1 MNPNSFETTPRW
13 KIKSTQGLGTQR
25 SPDLLL
31 NSISSVAV
39 DDRDISEDVEMQELP
54 SSLRDDPEFAF
65 EEPSAAA
72 FEGEAFKKNVA
83 AIDSLA
89 QYLREMGTVPLLSR
103 QTEFALFRKFDLLR
117 TSQTRILGRLPFAS
131 KQFLEIAAE
140 FASEHDFDFFDTI
153 EKVDPEH
160 FSKTQQRLFKQF
172 TKKFHSQAAEI
183 TTNARRISATKNS
196 RNGRRLIRKNFRRYQ
211 QSYVRLGQLWVSF
224 RPSERIQ
231 VMILERIDRIAEEL
245 RSLHAAIEK
254 NRKKAALSQNGNYH
268 RLRLEKLHLQK
279 EWRKKEVELGV
290 DPALFIKY
298 VRRCQVVT
306 RKKEM
311 CRDSII
317 QANLRLVVS
326 IAKKYYHSHLTF
338 LDLIQEGNLGLM
350 RAADK
355 FDYRRGIKFSTY
367 STWWIRQ
374 SIMRSILT
382 QGRTVRVPE
391 HLSMTA
397 QKLSKAKKNLIE
409 KLRREP
415 FVEEVANAINLSI
428 PKAVAAIRS
437 SQDMLSLDALTG
449 PQELQK
455 LVQISDSK
463 AMSPAELTILA
474 DLEEKCSM
482 LLQKLTDR
490 EREILKLRFGFCKD
504 GEQTLEE
511 VGNKFRLTRERIRQ
525 IEKEALAKLRNMA
538 LRFQRTA

>member
-1 MNPNSFETTPRW
+1 MNPNSFESTSRS
-13 KIKSTQGLGTQR
+13 KIKATQVLGTQGTQ
-25 SPDLLL
+25 DLF
-31 NSISSVAV
+31 NSISPEAA
-39 DDRDISEDVEMQELP
+39 DDRDISEDYEMQELP
-54 SSLRDDPEFAF
+54 SSMPDDPEFTF
-65 EEPSAAA
+65 EEPPATS
-72 FEGEAFKKNVA
+72 FEGGALKKNA
-83 AIDSLA
+83 ASIDSLA
-89 QYLREMGTVPLLSR
+89 QYLGEMGTVPLLSR
-103 QTEFALFRKFDLLR
+103 QSEVALFRKFDLLR
-117 TSQTRILGRLPFAS
+117 TTQTRILGRLPFAS
-131 KQFLEIAAE
+131 QLFLGITVE
-140 FASEHDFDFFDTI
+140 FASAHDFDFFDI
-153 EKVDPEH
+153 VEKADPEH
-160 FSKTQQRLFKQF
+160 FSKTQQRLLKQF

-183 TTNARRISATKNS
+183 TTNANRISHSKNGQ
-196 RNGRRLIRKNFRRYQ
+196 NGRRITRKKFRRDQ
-211 QSYVRLGQLWVSF
+211 KSYVRLGQLWVSF

-231 VMILERIDRIAEEL
+231 AMILERIDRIAEEL
-245 RSLHAAIEK
+245 RNLHTAIQK
-254 NRKKAALSQNGNYH
+254 NQKKAALSQNGNYH
-268 RLRLEKLHLQK
+268 RLRLEKLQLQQ
-279 EWRKKEVELGV
+279 EWKKFEAELGMDPVFFMKYVKRCQEVIRKKEL
-290 DPALFIKY
+290 
-298 VRRCQVVT
+298 
-306 RKKEM
+306 

-409 KLRREP
+409 KLGREP
-415 FVEEVANAINLSI
+415 FVEEVASAINLSI

-449 PQELQK
+449 PLELQK
-455 LVQISDSK
+455 LTQISDSK
-463 AMSPAELTILA
+463 SMSPAELTILA
-474 DLEEKCSM
+474 DLEEKSSA
-482 LLQKLTDR
+482 LLQKLTER
-490 EREILKLRFGFCKD
+490 EREILKLRFGFCED

-538 LRFQRTA
+538 LRFRRTA